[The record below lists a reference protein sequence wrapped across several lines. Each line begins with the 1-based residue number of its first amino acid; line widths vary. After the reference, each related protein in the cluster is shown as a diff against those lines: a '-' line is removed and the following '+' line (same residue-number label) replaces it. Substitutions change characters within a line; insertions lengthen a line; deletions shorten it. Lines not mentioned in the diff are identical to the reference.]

1 MSDIQWAE
9 ESIEPAELISV
20 VVARSVGLGLLAGA
34 GEFMAIGAQSALDFS
49 FDEAVVLAVISMVSG
64 VVLAV
69 GFGLLMAT
77 AVGIRP
83 KGAAIRVQAR
93 ALGLVGGAL
102 AAWHLWPSGVV
113 LLDAPGRLPSAMA
126 FFAMPL
132 GVMAMV
138 GLNVGYWT
146 RRKAYRVADE
156 LPPGANWTPVA
167 LGASVLMVLITAF
180 VVSGARYG
188 TGQAL
193 ESDPPVVLI
202 TVDSLRRDHV
212 SIYGDGEIQTPAI
225 DELGKAGV
233 VFDNAVTPMPETAP
247 AHAAMFTGIHPV
259 RTGVLSNA
267 HGLATRYKTL
277 AERLE
282 GEGYA
287 TAAFVSSVAL
297 DSRSGLDQGFQVY
310 DDDFIP
316 GVRGVRDI
324 RLAGY
329 AVDALM
335 RWGDVSSYRPLIQRE
350 GEETLG
356 RAVGWLRD
364 HGQRPFFMWVHLSE
378 PHAPYETHG
387 AVGAPSVNHLEVMAS
402 PPEDYSADLV
412 LKLRQ
417 LYAEEVL
424 HTDQLVGDFLDAVRE
439 VVDRP
444 MTVIF
449 TSGHGEMLGEHGI
462 HFNHRG
468 IYDETVRVPL
478 MVVPHKGPPLYR
490 RIPAQVRL
498 MDIPNTVLALLGI
511 DQDDGI
517 ESGDLTTFMEGT
529 QERDYG
535 TFLLGQA
542 SDSVERGS
550 LFGYRAAKAD
560 GKPGEMLKFIWNPGL
575 EHSWLYDLVSD
586 PEERAD
592 MSLSQASVVE
602 AMQIQVRKELG
613 TAAPEGPEVTE
624 VERRALEALG
634 TIE

>member
-9 ESIEPAELISV
+9 ESIEPMALVRV
-20 VVARSVGLGLLAGA
+20 VVARSVGLGLLAGV
-34 GEFMAIGAQSALDFS
+34 GEFMAVCAQTQLDLG
-49 FDEAVVLAVISMVSG
+49 FDEALVLAGASMLAAVVLAV
-64 VVLAV
+64 VLAV
-69 GFGLLMAT
+69 LMAGGV
-77 AVGIRP
+77 AWRA
-83 KGAAIRVQAR
+83 KGDATRAQAR

-102 AAWHLWPSGVV
+102 AAWHLWPSGFV

-132 GVMAMV
+132 GVLAMV
-138 GLNVGYWT
+138 GINAGYWT
-146 RRKAYRVADE
+146 RRKQRRLEEDLA
-156 LPPGANWTPVA
+156 PGANWNPVA
-167 LGASVLMVLITAF
+167 LGVSLVLALITAF

-193 ESDPPVVLI
+193 ESDPPVLLI

-212 SIYGDGEIQTPAI
+212 SIHRDSEVQTPAI
-225 DELGKAGV
+225 DELAEDGV
-233 VFDNAVTPMPETAP
+233 VFDNAVSPMPDAAP
-247 AHAAMFTGIHPV
+247 AHAALFTGIHPV
-259 RTGVLSNA
+259 RTGVLSNSHA
-267 HGLATRYKTL
+267 LSTRYKTL

-282 GEGYA
+282 EEGYA
-287 TAAFVSSVAL
+287 TAAFVSSLTV
-297 DSRSGLDQGFQVY
+297 SSGTGLGQGFQVY
-310 DDDFIP
+310 DDDFFST
-316 GVRGVRDI
+316 VRGLGDI

-329 AVDALM
+329 GWDALM
-335 RWGDVSSYRPLIQRE
+335 RWGQPSQYRGWLSRD

-364 HGQRPFFMWVHLSE
+364 HGQRPFFLWVHLSE
-378 PHAPYETHG
+378 PHAPYQTHG
-387 AVGAPSVNHLEVMAS
+387 AVGAPSVNHQDVMMSRPDA
-402 PPEDYSADLV
+402 YSAELV

-439 VVDRP
+439 VVGRP
-444 MTVIF
+444 MTIIF
-449 TSGHGEMLGEHGI
+449 TAAHGEMLGEHGL

-478 MVVPHKGPPLYR
+478 IVQPHKGPPLHPR
-490 RIPAQVRL
+490 VPAQVRL

-535 TFLLGQA
+535 TFLLGQV
-542 SDSVERGS
+542 SESVERGS
-550 LFGYRAAKAD
+550 LFGYRAAKVG

-602 AMQIQVRKELG
+602 AMQTQVRKELG
-613 TAAPEGPEVTE
+613 TAAPEGPSLTE
-624 VERRALEALG
+624 SERRALKALSAL
-634 TIE
+634 E